1 MCVRGYMSVR
11 GCMCV
16 RARLSSIFLFLVSLQ
31 KPPYVH
37 LTQIKTRWK
46 EKNPWVFL
54 NLTSSV
60 SSCLHTCILPG
71 ILKKKPKEIRGV
83 ANQQEHAAGERIWR
97 EDCV

>member
-46 EKNPWVFL
+46 EKKSLGFLESDVECFLMPPHMYTPWD
-54 NLTSSV
+54 
-60 SSCLHTCILPG
+60 I
-71 ILKKKPKEIRGV
+71 KKNPKEIRGV
-83 ANQQEHAAGERIWR
+83 ANEQEHAAGERIWR